1 MKFEKIKSHAKIN
14 LSLNVL
20 GKKKSKLHNLETLI
34 SFLDL
39 HDDIYIKKTNKK
51 NHIIKFTGN
60 FSNKIPKKNT
70 ISNLLK
76 ILDEAKKLKNQKY
89 LISIKKNIP
98 QEAGLGGGSMNA
110 ASLINYLIK
119 KNIISLTM
127 KEKQNLCSK
136 IGSDV
141 ILGIDQKNLVLAYK
155 NKIKKIKKSL
165 KIFTLLIKPNFGC
178 STKNIYAQVRNY
190 SKPQFFK
197 IKSKNINFNTLSKM
211 KNDLEVIS
219 FKLYPRL
226 RKLSQFFLNLDQNS
240 YVRMTGS
247 GSTIVGYFM
256 SKKAALNAKKLLK
269 KKYKNYWC
277 NLSKTI

>member
-20 GKKKSKLHNLETLI
+20 GKQKSKLHNLETLVG
-34 SFLDL
+34 FLDL
-39 HDDIYIKKTNKK
+39 HDEIYIKKTKEK

-60 FSNKIPKKNT
+60 FSDKIPKKNT
-70 ISNLLK
+70 ISSLFK
-76 ILDEAKKLKNQKY
+76 ILDEEKKLKNQKY
-89 LISIKKNIP
+89 FISIKKNIP

-110 ASLINYLIK
+110 ASLISYFVK
-119 KNIISLTM
+119 KNKIELTK

-141 ILGIDQKNLVLAYK
+141 ILGIDQKNLVIAQR
-155 NKIKKIKKSL
+155 NKIKKIQKNL
-165 KIFTLLIKPNFGC
+165 RIFTLLVKPSFGC
-178 STKNIYAQVRNY
+178 STKNIYAQVKNY
-190 SKPQFFK
+190 SEPQFSK
-197 IKSKNINFNTLSKM
+197 IKSKNIKFNSLSKM
-211 KNDLEVIS
+211 KNDLELIS
-219 FKLYPRL
+219 LNMYPRL
-226 RKLSQFFLNLDQNS
+226 RKLRDFFLNIDKNS
-240 YVRMTGS
+240 HVRMTGS

>member
-1 MKFEKIKSHAKIN
+1 M
-14 LSLNVL
+14 
-20 GKKKSKLHNLETLI
+20 
-34 SFLDL
+34 
-39 HDDIYIKKTNKK
+39 
-51 NHIIKFTGN
+51 
-60 FSNKIPKKNT
+60 
-70 ISNLLK
+70 
-76 ILDEAKKLKNQKY
+76 
-89 LISIKKNIP
+89 
-98 QEAGLGGGSMNA
+98 
-110 ASLINYLIK
+110 
-119 KNIISLTM
+119 
-127 KEKQNLCSK
+127 
-136 IGSDV
+136 
-141 ILGIDQKNLVLAYK
+141 
-155 NKIKKIKKSL
+155 
-165 KIFTLLIKPNFGC
+165 LIKPKFGC

-226 RKLSQFFLNLDQNS
+226 RKIRQFFLNIDKNS

>member
-1 MKFEKIKSHAKIN
+1 MFEIIKEKFRSIFKERSQSTPVLDYLDEQD
-14 LSLNVL
+14 LSRFSEQDIILETEDQIQEFLPEVL
-20 GKKKSKLHNLETLI
+20 GQALARTWIDKRFLEAFYEFPEEILERGGVYLPDHI
-34 SFLDL
+34 SVEFM
-39 HDDIYIKKTNKK
+39 KK
-51 NHIIKFTGN
+51 NKM
-60 FSNKIPKKNT
+60 K
-70 ISNLLK
+70 
-76 ILDEAKKLKNQKY
+76 Q
-89 LISIKKNIP
+89 IKKN
-98 QEAGLGGGSMNA
+98 
-110 ASLINYLIK
+110 
-119 KNIISLTM
+119 
-127 KEKQNLCSK
+127 
-136 IGSDV
+136 
-141 ILGIDQKNLVLAYK
+141 
-155 NKIKKIKKSL
+155 L

-211 KNDLEVIS
+211 KNDLEVTS

-226 RKLSQFFLNLDQNS
+226 RKLRQFFLNIDKNS

>member
-14 LSLNVL
+14 LSLNIL
-20 GKKKSKLHNLETLI
+20 GKKKSKLHNLETLVG
-34 SFLDL
+34 FLDL
-39 HDDIYIKKTNKK
+39 HDEIFIRKINVK
-51 NHIIKFTGN
+51 NHIIRFTGN
-60 FSNKIPKKNT
+60 FSYKIPKKNT

-76 ILDEAKKLKNQKY
+76 ILDEMKKLKNQKY

-98 QEAGLGGGSMNA
+98 KEAGLGGGSMNA
-110 ASLINYLIK
+110 SSLINYLVKRNKLQLTIK
-119 KNIISLTM
+119 ET
-127 KEKQNLCSK
+127 QNLCSK

-155 NKIKKIKKSL
+155 NKIKKIKKNL
-165 KIFTLLIKPNFGC
+165 KISTLLIKPNFGC
-178 STKNIYAQVRNY
+178 STKKIYSKVRAY
-190 SKPQFFK
+190 SKPQFSK
-197 IKSKNINFNTLSKM
+197 IKSKDINFNSLSKM
-211 KNDLEVIS
+211 KNDLEPIS
-219 FKLYPRL
+219 LKMYPRL
-226 RKLSQFFLNLDQNS
+226 AKLKEFFLNIDKNS

>member
-14 LSLNVL
+14 LSLNIL
-20 GKKKSKLHNLETLI
+20 GKKKSKLHNLETLVG
-34 SFLDL
+34 FLDL
-39 HDDIYIKKTNKK
+39 HDEIFISKINVK
-51 NHIIKFTGN
+51 NHIIRFTGN

-76 ILDEAKKLKNQKY
+76 ILDEMKKLKNQKY

-98 QEAGLGGGSMNA
+98 KEAGLGGGSMNA
-110 ASLINYLIK
+110 SSLINYLVKRNKVQLTIK
-119 KNIISLTM
+119 ET
-127 KEKQNLCSK
+127 QNLCSK

-155 NKIKKIKKSL
+155 NKIKKIKKNL
-165 KIFTLLIKPNFGC
+165 KISTLLIKPNFGC
-178 STKNIYAQVRNY
+178 STKKIYSKVRAY
-190 SKPQFFK
+190 SKPQFSK
-197 IKSKNINFNTLSKM
+197 IKSKDINFNSLSKM
-211 KNDLEVIS
+211 KNDLEPIS
-219 FKLYPRL
+219 LKMYPRL
-226 RKLSQFFLNLDQNS
+226 AKLKEFFLNIDKNS

-277 NLSKTI
+277 IISKTI

>member
-20 GKKKSKLHNLETLI
+20 GKKKSKLHNLETLVG
-34 SFLDL
+34 FLDL
-39 HDDIYIKKTNKK
+39 HDEIFIRKINVK
-51 NHIIKFTGN
+51 NHIIRFTGN

-70 ISNLLK
+70 ISNLFK
-76 ILDEAKKLKNQKY
+76 ILDKMKKLKNQKY

-98 QEAGLGGGSMNA
+98 KEAGLGGGSMNA
-110 ASLINYLIK
+110 SSLINYFVKRNKVKLKIK
-119 KNIISLTM
+119 ET
-127 KEKQNLCSK
+127 QNLCSK

-155 NKIKKIKKSL
+155 NKIKKIKKNL
-165 KIFTLLIKPNFGC
+165 KISTLLIKPNFGC
-178 STKNIYAQVRNY
+178 STKKIYSKVRAY
-190 SKPQFFK
+190 SKPQFSK
-197 IKSKNINFNTLSKM
+197 IKSKDINFNSLSKM
-211 KNDLEVIS
+211 KNDLEPIS
-219 FKLYPRL
+219 LKMYPRL
-226 RKLSQFFLNLDQNS
+226 AKLKEFFLNIDKNS